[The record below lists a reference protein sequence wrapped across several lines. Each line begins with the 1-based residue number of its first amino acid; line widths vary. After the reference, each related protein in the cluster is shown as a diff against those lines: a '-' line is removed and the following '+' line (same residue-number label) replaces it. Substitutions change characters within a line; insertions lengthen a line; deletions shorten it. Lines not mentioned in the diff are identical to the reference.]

1 MMRITLPTV
10 LALLAVACAPAPDR
24 SELPRAPPAPR
35 LEAVL
40 GSDGADDYT
49 HARAPHRFEFP
60 VDHGPHSDF
69 RHEWWYFTGHLDA
82 QTGQRFGFELTF
94 FRLALLAPSQPISGG
109 ESRWRTK
116 QLYAAHF
123 AITDLERR
131 AFHSTGRFARDA
143 LGLAGAGGVPLRI
156 WLDDWTLTVP
166 DDSRQPWTLRAHEAP
181 YRLELEL
188 RPDREPVLNG
198 DAGLSHKSA
207 SSPAASYYYSIPRL
221 TVRGTL
227 GRDADSLKV
236 TGTAWLDREWGSD
249 GLAPDEPG
257 WDWFALQLDDG
268 SSVMF
273 YSLRRTDRV
282 RDPASAGTYVDASG
296 VAHALRDQDVQVS
309 VHGQW
314 QSPRGGVYPAKWRL
328 QVPSLGLE
336 LQLHPLLADQ
346 ELDTTPRY
354 WEGAVDVIGTRS
366 GAALRGR
373 GYVELTGY
381 ASTAID
387 ARIRA
392 RQDE

>member
-1 MMRITLPTV
+1 MRIALPAV

-24 SELPRAPPAPR
+24 SEVPRAPSAPR

-40 GSDGADDYT
+40 DTDSVGEYT
-49 HARAPHRFEFP
+49 HALTPRRFEFP
-60 VDHGPHSDF
+60 ADHGPHNDF

-82 QTGQRFGFELTF
+82 ENGQRFGFELTF
-94 FRLALLAPSQPISGG
+94 FRLALVPPSEPLRGG

-123 AITDLERR
+123 AITDLEHRV
-131 AFHSTGRFARDA
+131 FHSSERFARDA

-156 WLDDWTLTVP
+156 WLDDWSLTVP
-166 DDSRQPWTLRAHEAP
+166 GDSRQPWALRAHEAP

-188 RPDREPVLNG
+188 RPDLEPVLNG
-198 DAGLSHKSA
+198 DQGLSRKSA
-207 SSPAASYYYSIPRL
+207 SGSAASYYYSVPRL

-227 GRDADSLKV
+227 GRDPDSLEV
-236 TGTAWLDREWGSD
+236 TGSAWLDREWGSD
-249 GLAPDEPG
+249 GLAPDQPG

-268 SSVMF
+268 SSLMF
-273 YSLRRTDRV
+273 YSLRRTDGT

-296 VAHALRDQDVQVS
+296 IARSLRDQDVRVS
-309 VHGQW
+309 VSGQW
-314 QSPRGGVYPAKWRL
+314 QSPRGGVYPAEWQL
-328 QVPSLGLE
+328 QVPTLGLE
-336 LQLHPLLADQ
+336 VQLQPVLADQ

-354 WEGAVDVIGTRS
+354 WEGAVDVAGSRS

-381 ASTAID
+381 ANAPID

-392 RQDE
+392 PQGK